1 VAELDVIRQ
10 LGGIRVI
17 WPGFQHHTEIFGFA
31 ANRLANTEP
40 AAPPPMITTSY
51 FIDPPAMLCLL
62 SWDISWNVQAMVP
75 EAYDHPR
82 VALHAVNYRAYVGFC
97 GMIRLPMDSQGT

>member
-1 VAELDVIRQ
+1 
-10 LGGIRVI
+10 
-17 WPGFQHHTEIFGFA
+17 
-31 ANRLANTEP
+31 
-40 AAPPPMITTSY
+40 MMTTSY

-82 VALHAVNYRAYVGFC
+82 VALHAVNYHSICGLLWYDTASHGQTRHLRSSLSDMALPRKERCAGVRPWCADQIPPDLVVGRVRR
-97 GMIRLPMDSQGT
+97 IPIP